1 MLVRINNVDQ
11 FDTYTWQD
19 VLNLGTWQEVLPY
32 TWYEIYVKNNNILME
47 SPTPEVDLSVD
58 KRCTASFT
66 ILDIG
71 ALKHFKKGQE
81 VEIYSSIG
89 YKVFCGYIVKSYE

>member
-1 MLVRINNVDQ
+1 MLVTINGVNQ

-32 TWYEIYVKNNNILME
+32 TWYELFVESNDILME
-47 SPTPEVDLSVD
+47 SPTPEVNLSVN

-71 ALKHFKKGQE
+71 AQ
-81 VEIYSSIG
+81 IG
-89 YKVFCGYIVKSYE
+89 RAHV